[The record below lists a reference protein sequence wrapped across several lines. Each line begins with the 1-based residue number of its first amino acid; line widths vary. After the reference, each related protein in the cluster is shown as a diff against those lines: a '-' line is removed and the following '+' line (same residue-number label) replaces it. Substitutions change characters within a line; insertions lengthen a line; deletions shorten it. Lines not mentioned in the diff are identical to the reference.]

1 MIIDYTAKRS
11 LKTGH
16 IVDTAYQID
25 VDLNQFDRGAYTKGS
40 QQEAISGNTVTI
52 VQARQ
57 KKYSIT
63 TVLIDSSTTPDIDD
77 MREFLDSVMSGE
89 TFQIDSGNFILTSI
103 SNPYSETRDEGY
115 FRYSFT
121 ARQL

>member
-89 TFQIDSGNFILTSI
+89 TFQIDSENFILASI
-103 SNPYSETRDEGY
+103 SSPYSETRNEGY